1 MISPPPI
8 IQVSLP
14 FPVRRRLLDLCLL
27 ETQSACVSG
36 RAIWDDFR
44 NWCLSGLTRP

>member
-36 RAIWDDFR
+36 RGRRDS
-44 NWCLSGLTRP
+44 NPRPPA